1 MCTTRSPNSGRDA
14 MGDRDYHEI
23 SKLSK
28 SVQVRLS
35 DLKLI
40 AGMFSVAWQNNMPRG
55 AKSPPPQIYIATTGF
70 SIRQSR
76 IKVASVHPRNLCCL
90 RAGGRG
96 TNCKSISRRRRSRS
110 IRLIYLLGPSISLPK
125 FSENMKNMTPRRIPL
140 GRPRRALGP
149 GATRYPALGRG
160 AASLV
165 EFASESY
172 FSYSPRILAGIWR
185 VLVGI

>member
-1 MCTTRSPNSGRDA
+1 MLHGRIICQEA
-14 MGDRDYHEI
+14 
-23 SKLSK
+23 
-28 SVQVRLS
+28 
-35 DLKLI
+35 
-40 AGMFSVAWQNNMPRG
+40 QNP
-55 AKSPPPQIYIATTGF
+55 PPPQIYIATTGF

-149 GATRYPALGRG
+149 GACGAIRPSG
-160 AASLV
+160 AARPPSWN
-165 EFASESY
+165 SPQESY
-172 FSYSPRILAGIWR
+172 FSYSPQILAGRSEERR
-185 VLVGI
+185 VGKECKSSCRSRWSPYH